1 MYNLLETIWQS
12 GAITQEK
19 GVEKAIMKLE
29 EFLKKNYNYN
39 PEVKNIIQTYID
51 QWYSW
56 YRGNVRRFHQYYI
69 YNGNRKIKQE
79 RYTMNMAKEISEDWS
94 DILWSEKC
102 SISLKSDKEQSAF
115 DDLVNELDLYVFIN
129 QCIEKSGALGTCA
142 AVVSV
147 YDLKENEDAMV
158 LDISEAKTR
167 IDTVDVNWIF
177 PLSWNNKEI
186 TECAFGS
193 VMYNDGKKYVVL
205 SVHKIAED
213 GNYHIYNH
221 LFAETNGLINEVI
234 SEEGPMADFDTKS
247 DKKWFAI
254 FRPLL
259 TNNIYTNNPFGI
271 PHFAN
276 AIDNLKAVDICFDA
290 LKNEIKDG
298 KRRTFVRA
306 DMFNYDNGEQ
316 KLVFD
321 PSDTTVYQLPKGA
334 TKDDLIQSDSDD
346 LRTDKQIETLNL
358 QLNLLGNKV
367 GFGENHY
374 HFDGTNLSTATAVVS
389 SNSKLFRRKK
399 KLEIGYESAIYD
411 LAQAVAYAS
420 TSFGKYN
427 INTEDM
433 VIQFDD
439 SIIEDKGVE
448 STRAMNEV
456 RAGLISKEEYRERI
470 FGETPEI
477 AKERIADITE
487 NEPDIKTLLGTDNV
501 TSEEKPAEKKEE
513 SKDTEEK
520 DSEKEKEEKEKKEK
534 K

>member
-1 MYNLLETIWQS
+1 
-12 GAITQEK
+12 
-19 GVEKAIMKLE
+19 MKLE
-29 EFLKKNYNYN
+29 DFLKTSYNYN
-39 PEVKNIIQTYID
+39 PDIKNAIKTYIE
-51 QWYSW
+51 QWKSW
-56 YRGNVRRFHQYYI
+56 YAGNVRKFHQYYI
-69 YNGNRKIKQE
+69 YNGNRKIRQD

-102 SISLKSDKEQSAF
+102 SISLDNDNEQAIF
-115 DDLVNELDLYVFIN
+115 DDIINELDLYVFIN

-147 YDLKENEDAMV
+147 YDLKENQDAMV
-158 LDISEAKTR
+158 LDISDAKTR
-167 IDTVDVNWIF
+167 IDIVDVDWIF
-177 PLSWNNKEI
+177 PLSWNNREI

-205 SVHKIAED
+205 SVHKIADD

-221 LFAETNGLINEVI
+221 LFSETNGNITEI
-234 SEEGPMADFDTKS
+234 TTQEDTMKDFNTQS

-259 TNNIYTNNPFGI
+259 TNNIFTNSPFGI

-298 KRRTFVRA
+298 RRRTFVRA
-306 DMFNYDNGEQ
+306 DMLNYDDGQQ

-321 PSDTTVYQLPKGA
+321 PNDTTVYQLPNGA

-346 LRTDKQIETLNL
+346 LRTDKQIGTLNL
-358 QLNLLGNKV
+358 ELNLLGNKV

-411 LAQAVAYAS
+411 LAQAVIYAS
-420 TSFGKYN
+420 SQFGQYN
-427 INTEDM
+427 INGEDM
-433 VIQFDD
+433 VVQFDD

-477 AKERIADITE
+477 AEQKILDI
-487 NEPDIKTLLGTDNV
+487 NSNGPDIETLLGTNNINNIQKTNEPD
-501 TSEEKPAEKKEE
+501 
-513 SKDTEEK
+513 
-520 DSEKEKEEKEKKEK
+520 EKEPDEDDDTKNDKKKKQDEKNKKDNTPE
-534 K
+534 